1 MRNVLAGSARVA
13 ISGIATGVVGVVRVN
28 QWIGSFLFG
37 IQALDATTLTA
48 AAAVLVKTAIVAT
61 LTPVWRAVSV
71 DPVTLFRQQC
81 SVATKWERWDA
92 QGDGE
97 ELLRDLEREGYVS
110 RTVYPVSPP
119 KVEYALTKLGRSVL
133 GPRGDSGYVLVTW

>member
-1 MRNVLAGSARVA
+1 VRNVLAGSARVA

-71 DPVTLFRQQC
+71 DPVTLFRQ
-81 SVATKWERWDA
+81 
-92 QGDGE
+92 
-97 ELLRDLEREGYVS
+97 
-110 RTVYPVSPP
+110 
-119 KVEYALTKLGRSVL
+119 
-133 GPRGDSGYVLVTW
+133 

>member
-37 IQALDATTLTA
+37 IQELDATTLTA

-71 DPVTLFRQQC
+71 DPVTLFRQQ
-81 SVATKWERWDA
+81 
-92 QGDGE
+92 
-97 ELLRDLEREGYVS
+97 
-110 RTVYPVSPP
+110 
-119 KVEYALTKLGRSVL
+119 
-133 GPRGDSGYVLVTW
+133 

>member
-13 ISGIATGVVGVVRVN
+13 ISGIATGAVGVVRVN

-37 IQALDATTLTA
+37 IQALDATTLIA

-71 DPVTLFRQQC
+71 DPVTLFRQ
-81 SVATKWERWDA
+81 
-92 QGDGE
+92 
-97 ELLRDLEREGYVS
+97 
-110 RTVYPVSPP
+110 
-119 KVEYALTKLGRSVL
+119 
-133 GPRGDSGYVLVTW
+133 

>member
-1 MRNVLAGSARVA
+1 VRNVLAGSARVA

-37 IQALDATTLTA
+37 IQELDATTLTA

-71 DPVTLFRQQC
+71 DPVTLFRQQ
-81 SVATKWERWDA
+81 
-92 QGDGE
+92 
-97 ELLRDLEREGYVS
+97 
-110 RTVYPVSPP
+110 
-119 KVEYALTKLGRSVL
+119 
-133 GPRGDSGYVLVTW
+133 